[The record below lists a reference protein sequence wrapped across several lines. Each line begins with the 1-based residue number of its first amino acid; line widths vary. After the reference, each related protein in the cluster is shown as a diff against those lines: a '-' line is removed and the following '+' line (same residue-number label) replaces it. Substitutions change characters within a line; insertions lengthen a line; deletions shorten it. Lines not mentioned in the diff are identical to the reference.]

1 MATVAEID
9 YLGVDRNDQR
19 PRKRASV
26 NITSED
32 GTVVDIKQPRS
43 SSTTIQNGN
52 RQINISSGKSNAVV
66 SVNERG
72 NASVNIMPTSTTANR
87 LSDDI
92 VLKTPQ
98 ESYAKALNFEE
109 EIENQNLPNDQQ
121 AMNEGKI
128 RMLLSNVTKKM
139 NDSQTLYPMIA
150 IFATTILAIIILVQ
164 RISIGLKVVA
174 ILILLAF
181 IIFTVLKFKKF

>member
-1 MATVAEID
+1 MATLAEID

-72 NASVNIMPTSTTANR
+72 NASVNIIPTSTTANR

-109 EIENQNLPNDQQ
+109 EVENQNLPNDQQ

-164 RISIGLKVVA
+164 RISIGFKVVA